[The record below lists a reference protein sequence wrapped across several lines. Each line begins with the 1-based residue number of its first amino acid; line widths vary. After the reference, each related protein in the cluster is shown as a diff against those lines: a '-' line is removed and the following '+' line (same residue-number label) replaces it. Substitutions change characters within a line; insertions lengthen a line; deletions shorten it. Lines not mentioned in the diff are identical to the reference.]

1 MIRILHLPGSVG
13 IKNGRMHVIMNVY
26 RQIDRSKI
34 QFDFLATEAE
44 GESFES
50 EILEM
55 GGKVF
60 LIPEKKKNNFFL
72 LSKKLKETLTI
83 HNYAI
88 IHYHATSQWAATLFS
103 LHKYGIKKVIIHSH
117 ATVYSDSV
125 LKSIRNRIISIPI
138 FFSGTNFVAVTNEAG
153 EKFFSKKKFE
163 VIPNSIDI
171 DRFKYN
177 EVSRKRIRKSLN
189 IKDNEVVIGN
199 VGRFS
204 KQKNQ
209 LFLLD
214 IFREVL
220 KNQNSDSNTWKLLLI
235 GQGSLKNKLKEK
247 VQLLDLQDHVII
259 LNTKF
264 DIESY
269 YSAMDIFCFPSTYE
283 GFGMAALEAQSNGLP
298 TILSDVIPDDV
309 KLRDSVQ
316 LNLNLGK
323 VEWAKTLRMIS
334 STKLQRSNG
343 ENIVKEAH
351 FDSKYIA
358 NEWVNIYLD
367 GDKISKN

>member
-1 MIRILHLPGSVG
+1 MIRILHLPGSVS
-13 IKNGRMHVIMNVY
+13 IKNGRMHVIMNIY

-34 QFDFLATEAE
+34 QFDFLATETDGA
-44 GESFES
+44 SFES
-50 EILEM
+50 EILDL

-60 LIPEKKKNNFFL
+60 LVPEKKKNNFL
-72 LSKKLKETLTI
+72 TLSKKLKEVLKVRDYT
-83 HNYAI
+83 I

-103 LHKYGIKKVIIHSH
+103 LQKYGIKKVIIHSH
-117 ATVYSDSV
+117 ATVYSDSI
-125 LKSIRNRIISIPI
+125 LKSIRNLIFSIPM
-138 FFSGTNFVAVTNEAG
+138 FFSATDFIAVTHEAG
-153 EKFFSKKKFE
+153 EKFFFKKKFE

-177 EVSRKRIRKSLN
+177 ESNRKRIRKSLN
-189 IKDNEVVIGN
+189 IKDSELVIGN

-209 LFLLD
+209 LFILD
-214 IFREVL
+214 IFKEIL
-220 KNQNSDSNTWKLLLI
+220 KNQDSNSNTWRLLLI
-235 GQGSLKNKLKEK
+235 GQGDLENKLKEK
-247 VQLLDLQDHVII
+247 IQLLDLQDHVII

-269 YSAMDIFCFPSTYE
+269 YSAMDVFCFPSTYE

-298 TILSDVIPDDV
+298 TVLSDVIPDDV
-309 KLRDSVQ
+309 KLKNSVQ
-316 LNLNLGK
+316 LNLNLDVVK
-323 VEWAKTLRMIS
+323 WAETLRMIIDMNI
-334 STKLQRSNG
+334 QRSDG
-343 ENIVKEAH
+343 KNIVKEAH

-358 NEWVNIYLD
+358 NEWVDIYLD